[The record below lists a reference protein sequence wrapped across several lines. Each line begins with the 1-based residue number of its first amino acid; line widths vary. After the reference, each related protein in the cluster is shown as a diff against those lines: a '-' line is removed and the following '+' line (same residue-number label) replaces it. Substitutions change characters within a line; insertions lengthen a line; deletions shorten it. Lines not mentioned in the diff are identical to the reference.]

1 LRTVSRFLPVA
12 LAVIVATSSVPLAGQ
27 QQLANAT
34 GTVARVAVPR
44 TKGVGLGTIQGNAL
58 DSTNRR
64 IIDARIRL
72 RDARFGQIVDTQRTD
87 KSGIF
92 RFQKLEPGSYIAEMM
107 ADDQSILAAS
117 ELINVDGGQ
126 IESAIVKLPFRVSP
140 AAGAGAGNARSSAWI
155 VTTYALA
162 SGIAALVPTRP
173 VSPSQ

>member
-1 LRTVSRFLPVA
+1 MSRFLPTA
-12 LAVIVATSSVPLAGQ
+12 LAVVVATSSVPLAGQ

-34 GTVARVAVPR
+34 GAVTRVAVPR
-44 TKGVGLGTIQGNAL
+44 SKGVGSGTIQGNAL

-64 IIDARIRL
+64 IIDARMRL
-72 RDARFGQIVDTQRTD
+72 RDARIGQIVDTQRTD

-92 RFQKLEPGSYIAEMM
+92 TFQKLEPGSYIVEMM

-126 IESAIVKLPFRVSP
+126 VESAIVKLPFRASP
-140 AAGAGAGNARSSAWI
+140 AAGTAATSARSSAWI

-162 SGIAALVPTRP
+162 SGIAAIVPTRP
-173 VSPSQ
+173 VSPNQ